1 MATCRLGL
9 LVALVMAASA
19 MVAARAVEAPFDAAS
34 LVMED
39 RTMLLELESGS
50 CSADVLKAAAEEERV
65 QKAAL
70 AASSGIGGRP
80 ASANR
85 ALADAE
91 QEATTRL
98 EGLMA
103 NAECAPFLADIT
115 PIAEVQKRVQDEAAS
130 ASNQKQDTAERF
142 KKQEEADTRE
152 KETKETAE
160 KNSAKNAKEI
170 ALKDEG
176 AFGLLKESKQKQNA
190 LDEEAEDRYLEEGKE
205 RSAKTWPAMQKIF
218 LEKKADLEKDFQ
230 IKLLSL
236 RTHAAEEGVILL
248 ARSKESGAK
257 ATYSPAV
264 RKETRMKMR
273 LKYEKE
279 DERRK
284 KKQDTK
290 LERILRQAQCSNEAV
305 KQLSAVRAAQ
315 LQVKADRVKAAANDP
330 NMVAKILMEETRD
343 RNAKNRDDQE
353 RRTKNGEM
361 LPGQIDPA
369 GVKSLEVRKS
379 IQRFNNALAGVLSE
393 TQMRQQEA
401 AAAATPMPTLAP
413 RLVTARGS
421 GSGVVT
427 GVTGVTGV
435 SPGSGSA
442 EEDPLGGVTP
452 TAVPTIAPTEEE
464 DRTTVNSDFEGVWPS
479 TGGTGSVSGSA
490 MGSFP
495 SSGVAGSAASNDTE
509 VVDESRPETAAA
521 VSGSITDWSAADE
534 TDSAIERINGHE
546 CKGGI
551 EVQFFNDKCY
561 TWAECAA
568 ACEEMGTCQMFE
580 TNGCQC
586 KFYDQKVNP
595 VAASGWTC
603 GIKHLAD
610 ASASDSAPSSVEV
623 QLMESQPDVQVA
635 LASSSRSQSGGVQ
648 TLDLHLHPTFNP
660 LRARPQS

>member
-9 LVALVMAASA
+9 LVALVMATSA

-70 AASSGIGGRP
+70 AASSGIGGRS
-80 ASANR
+80 ASANK

-130 ASNQKQDTAERF
+130 AGNQRQDTAERF
-142 KKQEEADTRE
+142 KKQEEADTME
-152 KETKETAE
+152 KATKETAE
-160 KNSAKNAKEI
+160 KNSANNAKEI

-176 AFGLLKESKQKQNA
+176 AFGLLKESKEKQNA

-257 ATYSPAV
+257 AAYSPAV

-279 DERRK
+279 DEKRK
-284 KKQDTK
+284 KSQDWK
-290 LERILRQAQCSNEAV
+290 LARILRQAQCSNEAV
-305 KQLSAVRAAQ
+305 KKLSAVRAAQ

-330 NMVAKILMEETRD
+330 NMVAKILMEETRN

-379 IQRFNNALAGVLSE
+379 IIRFNNALAGVLSE

-413 RLVTARGS
+413 RLVTAGGS
-421 GSGVVT
+421 DNSTDNNTTDVT
-427 GVTGVTGV
+427 
-435 SPGSGSA
+435 A

-479 TGGTGSVSGSA
+479 TGGTGSGVWPSTGSA